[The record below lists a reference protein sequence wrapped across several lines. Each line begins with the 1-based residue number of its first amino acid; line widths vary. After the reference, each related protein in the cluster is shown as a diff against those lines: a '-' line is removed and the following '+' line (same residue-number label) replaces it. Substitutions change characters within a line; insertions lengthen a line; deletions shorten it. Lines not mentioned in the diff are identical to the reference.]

1 MAISEEAIG
10 SLSPNGFFE
19 RTIGINP
26 GETLVFPRLPNH
38 KIIRLPIFNISM
50 CVPMK
55 THRSPHFS

>member
-26 GETLVFPRLPNH
+26 GETLELQMGYSIPTP
-38 KIIRLPIFNISM
+38 S
-50 CVPMK
+50 
-55 THRSPHFS
+55 